1 LSILNDPFRRLRALL
16 ALVGIHSIAVGIGLM
31 AHPASVFEFMGYAR
45 CSEPFFPTQGGVFHI
60 VMAVGYLMAAAD
72 PSGNRCLIT
81 FAVVVKLL
89 ATAFLVFYW
98 SAIDRIP
105 VVLVSGVLD
114 GLMGVLILAASVTWR
129 RSLASEGN

>member
-1 LSILNDPFRRLRALL
+1 MSILNDPFRRLRALL

-81 FAVVVKLL
+81 FAVVVNTSRASRVRSSV
-89 ATAFLVFYW
+89 ATPALGTLSVHLDTIALVK
-98 SAIDRIP
+98 
-105 VVLVSGVLD
+105 V
-114 GLMGVLILAASVTWR
+114 
-129 RSLASEGN
+129 